1 MKLFDTTLPQNF
13 SKGLFEEKNF
23 DLAAEHTDKILY
35 TAFVGT
41 STLLSGAK
49 SKDRPTAFIFE
60 KIDSE
65 IIAAAIVQ
73 CIPDETAGTE
83 KWNLVWTFDAA
94 DIPENA
100 LRISLKDPNTHSYF
114 RAIAGDKWGIRFK
127 DVACLTVLLTYSLEQ
142 LKKWLDENALEDKE
156 VSIEL
161 EGVFQARVG
170 VEDGQ
175 KVFALEPDG
184 QVKRLIKDDASIE
197 Q

>member
-13 SKGLFEEKNF
+13 SKGLFEEKNY

-35 TAFVGT
+35 TVFMGT
-41 STLLSGAK
+41 SNLLSGAK
-49 SKDRPTAFIFE
+49 SKERPTAFLFE
-60 KIDSE
+60 KIDGTV
-65 IIAAAIVQ
+65 IAAAIVQ
-73 CIPDETAGTE
+73 CIPDETSGTE
-83 KWNLVWTFDAA
+83 KWNLVWTFESS

-100 LRISLKDPNTHSYF
+100 LRISLKDPQTYSYF
-114 RAIAGDKWGIRFK
+114 RAVAGDKWGLKFK
-127 DVACLTVLLTYSLEQ
+127 DAACLTILLTYSLEQ

-161 EGVFQARVG
+161 DGVFQARVG